1 LVLEQVFLLWCLT
14 QGCDIFVM
22 ARRWRRNTDSVDVE
36 SELAEL
42 RQSNQALQQ
51 MMNEI
56 IHRIPASPN
65 QSQGSVYVLLQ
76 LGLREKKEEAR
87 YIVYVAYLTHIII

>member
-1 LVLEQVFLLWCLT
+1 MACIKLVLEQVFLLWCLT
-14 QGCDIFVM
+14 QGCDIYVM
-22 ARRWRRNTDSVDVE
+22 ARRWWRNTDSVDVE

-76 LGLREKKEEAR
+76 
-87 YIVYVAYLTHIII
+87 YLIGFQPLQIFAICGNY